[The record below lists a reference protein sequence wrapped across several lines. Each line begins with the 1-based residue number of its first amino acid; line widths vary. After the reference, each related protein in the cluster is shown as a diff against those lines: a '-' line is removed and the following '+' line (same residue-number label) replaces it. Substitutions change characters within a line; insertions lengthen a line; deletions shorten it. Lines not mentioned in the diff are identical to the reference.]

1 MKQALQFDL
10 LKREGAQMFA
20 ALIAQLQLAGVGY
33 HLTQD
38 YNMVYVEI
46 T

>member
-10 LKREGAQMFA
+10 LSREGAQMLA
-20 ALIAQLQLAGVGY
+20 QLLAQLQLAGVGY

-38 YNMVYVEI
+38 YNKVYVEI